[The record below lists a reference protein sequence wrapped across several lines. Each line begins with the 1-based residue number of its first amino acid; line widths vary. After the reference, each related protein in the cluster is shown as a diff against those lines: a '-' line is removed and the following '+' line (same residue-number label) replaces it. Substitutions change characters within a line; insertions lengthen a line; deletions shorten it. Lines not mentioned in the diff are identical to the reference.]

1 MCRAAVL
8 GIAVILLLVGCGTG
22 DATNAKQTAS
32 TFLDA
37 LADGNAH
44 ACGQSSV
51 STLQLCDGNP
61 LPEFRGAEITS
72 VDVGTHAN
80 DATANPVGSGTVTAQ
95 VHQGRLRLQ
104 LESAGGGDWLVEGI
118 ATSFPV
124 PRLSPG
130 GSLQRGVIPP
140 A

>member
-1 MCRAAVL
+1 ML
-8 GIAVILLLVGCGTG
+8 IGCGTG

-37 LADGNAH
+37 LADGDGD
-44 ACGQSSV
+44 ACHQSSV
-51 STLQLCDGNP
+51 NTLRLCDGKP

-80 DATANPVGSGTVTAQ
+80 DATASPVASGTVTAQ
-95 VHQGRLRLQ
+95 VQQGRLLLQ
-104 LESAGGGDWLVEGI
+104 LESTDGGDWVVEGI

-124 PRLSPG
+124 PPISPE
-130 GSLQRGVIPP
+130 GSLRRGVIPP